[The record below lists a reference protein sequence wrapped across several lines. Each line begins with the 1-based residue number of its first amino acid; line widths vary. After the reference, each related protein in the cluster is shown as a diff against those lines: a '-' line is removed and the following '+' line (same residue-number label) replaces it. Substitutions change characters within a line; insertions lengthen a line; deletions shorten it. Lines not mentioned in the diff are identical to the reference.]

1 MKKIRHLKG
10 LMRYNEMDQ
19 YTHYRGPREK
29 DRKKGAESYSNK

>member
-29 DRKKGAESYSNK
+29 ERKKGTESYSNK